1 MSGDRVRVEKEPNRD
16 LWFVVADGVRVG
28 AVSNRKDAEV
38 LASNARRRIELE
50 EIGGSRD
57 H

>member
-1 MSGDRVRVEKEPNRD
+1 MSDERVTIEKEPNRN
-16 LWFVVADGVRVG
+16 LWFIVADGRRVG

-50 EIGGSRD
+50 EG
-57 H
+57 